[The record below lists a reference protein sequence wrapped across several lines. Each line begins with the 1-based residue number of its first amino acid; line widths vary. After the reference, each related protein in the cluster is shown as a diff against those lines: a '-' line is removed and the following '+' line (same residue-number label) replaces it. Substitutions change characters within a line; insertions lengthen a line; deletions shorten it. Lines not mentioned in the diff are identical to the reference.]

1 MFTHKNLMTVCCAAV
16 LAFGLAACGG
26 GGGGGDA
33 PVTDMDGDDTMT
45 SSLVGKVF
53 PDSTTFMLPAGLV
66 DDITVSVK
74 EGDTVDVPGVG
85 NFRCVTGPCT
95 VDVASDVVTTT
106 GRIEVV
112 SLAEGLP
119 AAVLTTLASIP
130 EDAPAGPTP
139 ATPEQMTAAAATKVT
154 AIDKE
159 AAQTAGAGL
168 GGIPDAAAN
177 PDPSYV
183 MTIKR
188 DSDGTTVEI
197 KDPAYLKTAE
207 PQFIQQDVD
216 LGEGRTMLVRVNSD
230 DADGK
235 VEEVVIV
242 KTDIKAAK
250 ATPLTLNFDLDP
262 LVDTDGDED
271 LTNDFTA
278 LTVVAVTGGP
288 TEDEVEFL
296 KLIKSAAFTRPGTT
310 PTLNFA
316 SAAAATAE
324 ASAVVAFETAGTYNG
339 AMGTYR
345 CNAAAGTGCSVGFG
359 GDDKITAISDGWIF
373 TPAPGETIDVA
384 DDDYLSYGFWLMR
397 TTKDGATTY
406 NEVETFAE
414 ATGIDQSEAL
424 TDVKGTAEYEGGA
437 VGVYVKNVFDLEGE
451 IDTATSGHFVADASL
466 TATFGQV
473 ENDAELGTIAPSM
486 LNTLTGTID
495 NFVLQ
500 HGEQNAW
507 SVALKGDIAP
517 AVATATGTANGG
529 GPEGS
534 FSAIFHGSVAP
545 AEDAAVGDDV
555 PQPSSVVGE
564 FNANFGNG
572 TVAGGFGVNKK

>member
-1 MFTHKNLMTVCCAAV
+1 MMFTHKNLMTVCCAAV
-16 LAFGLAACGG
+16 LALGLAACGG
-26 GGGGGDA
+26 GGGDA
-33 PVTDMDGDDTMT
+33 PVTGMTDMNGGDTIR

-119 AAVLTTLASIP
+119 AEVLTALASIP

-139 ATPEQMTAAAATKVT
+139 ATPEQMTAAAATKLE
-154 AIDKE
+154 AIGDE
-159 AAQTAGAGL
+159 ADQTADADADADL
-168 GGIPDAAAN
+168 GGSSNIGDDA
-177 PDPSYV
+177 YT

-197 KDPAYLKTAE
+197 KDPENLKT
-207 PQFIQQDVD
+207 VD
-216 LGEGRTMLVRVNSD
+216 PKFMPGMLLDRGRTMLVRVNSD
-230 DADGK
+230 DEDGK

-250 ATPLTLNFDLDP
+250 AKAFGKVHALDVGDP
-262 LVDTDGDED
+262 DPAVDTDGDED
-271 LTNDFTA
+271 PGNDHPA
-278 LTVVAVTGGP
+278 LAIVDGVDVR
-288 TEDEVEFL
+288 
-296 KLIKSAAFTRPGTT
+296 KLIKSAAFTRHPGGPDNGILTFD
-310 PTLNFA
+310 N
-316 SAAAATAE
+316 AAVAAGDVP
-324 ASAVVAFETAGTYNG
+324 AVKAFETEGTYNG

-345 CNAAAGTGCSVGFG
+345 CAGSVDCMVTVGEDG
-359 GDDKITAISDGWIF
+359 KITEIGVGWIF
-373 TPAPGETIDVA
+373 TPAPGVTIDVA
-384 DDDYLSYGFWLMR
+384 DDDYLNYGFWLMR

-406 NEVETFAE
+406 NEVETFA
-414 ATGIDQSEAL
+414 GSSLDKSEDL
-424 TDVKGTAEYEGGA
+424 MSVEGTAEYEGGA

-466 TATFGQV
+466 KAYFGG
-473 ENDAELGTIAPSM
+473 NDVAESM
-486 LNTLTGTID
+486 KNKVTGTID
-495 NFVLQ
+495 QFVLQ
-500 HGEQNAW
+500 HGEENAW
-507 SVALKGDIAP
+507 SVALKGDITP
-517 AVATATGTANGG
+517 DDATASGTANGG
-529 GPEGS
+529 GPEGT
-534 FSAIFHGSVAP
+534 FSATFHGSVAA

-564 FNANFGNG
+564 FNANFGDG